1 MIKDRRNQKISHK
14 AFTLVEMIIV
24 LIIMGILLMFTLGI
38 SGQQIQKVRNKS
50 VKESILAE
58 MQTRYSRNLWSS
70 SFAWKMYNT
79 MDVKLVKWEN
89 KIDFK
94 YDVIKNNSS
103 DKDIENT
110 FTDYFEIKYI
120 TFDSDNASPS
130 GENSVDI
137 NYSPYKISCKIWE
150 NKNKV
155 VIVARVNDNRDYCFE
170 IKQNNCRLTEMS
182 EEDCNIL
189 TKKVDK

>member
-1 MIKDRRNQKISHK
+1 MIKEIKNQNISHK

-24 LIIMGILLMFTLGI
+24 LIIMGILLMFTVGL

-79 MDVKLVKWEN
+79 MDVKLTKWEKKFN
-89 KIDFK
+89 FT
-94 YDVIKNNSS
+94 YDVIKKGHS

-110 FTDYFEIKYI
+110 FSDHFEIKYL
-120 TFDSDNASPS
+120 TFNADSASPTE
-130 GENSVDI
+130 ENSVNI
-137 NYSPYKISCKIWE
+137 KYSPYKISCEIWE
-150 NKNKV
+150 NKNNV
-155 VIVARVNDNRDYCFE
+155 VIVTRVNDSKDYCFE
-170 IKQNNCRLTEMS
+170 IKQKNCRLTEIS
-182 EEDCNIL
+182 EENCNIL
-189 TKKVDK
+189 IDKIDK

>member
-1 MIKDRRNQKISHK
+1 
-14 AFTLVEMIIV
+14 
-24 LIIMGILLMFTLGI
+24 MFTVSL
-38 SGQQIQKVRNKS
+38 SGDQIQKVKNKA

-58 MQTRYSRNLWSS
+58 MQTRYSRNLGSS

-94 YDVIKNNSS
+94 YDVIKKKPE

-110 FTDYFEIKYI
+110 FTDHFEIKYI
-120 TFDSDNASPS
+120 LFDSDNTSS
-130 GENSVDI
+130 GGENSVDI

-155 VIVARVNDNRDYCFE
+155 VIVARVNDNKDYCFE
-170 IKQNNCRLTEMS
+170 IKQNNCRLTEIS
-182 EEDCNIL
+182 EEHCNTL
-189 TKKVDK
+189 TKDK